1 MARLALLPHVYWF
14 PHSKLEE
21 VNAIAKEVAQQV
33 RVGNPEDENTNVGP
47 MVSEKQYERVQSY
60 IQIGVEEGA
69 ELLAGGIGKPEGL
82 ELTVLKI

>member
-1 MARLALLPHVYWF
+1 MDSGQAYIAPTRLLVPY
-14 PHSKLEE
+14 SKLEE
-21 VNAIAKEVAQQV
+21 VNAIAKKVAQQV
-33 RVGNPEDENTNVGP
+33 TVGNPEDENTNVGP

-82 ELTVLKI
+82 E